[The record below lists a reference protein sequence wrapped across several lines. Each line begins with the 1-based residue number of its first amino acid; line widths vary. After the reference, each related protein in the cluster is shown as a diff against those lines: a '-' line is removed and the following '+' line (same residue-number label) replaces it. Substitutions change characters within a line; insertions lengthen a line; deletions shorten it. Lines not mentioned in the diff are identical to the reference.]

1 MLLLGIKEKPFY
13 IQEILPFLLG
23 AVSVAHL
30 ITRRLSQ
37 GDWAVDRPRA
47 WWMTVMTSPTMAF
60 GGGDGSHWEPSVQVY
75 KSVLCREIPR
85 FCLRTALSLWKALPS
100 FLSSPRSGFWGGS
113 ACPQNPEVRIWH
125 LTPFQDPLFPTG
137 HEEEHENAEPTLASN

>member
-1 MLLLGIKEKPFY
+1 MLPLGIKEKPFY

-30 ITRRLSQ
+30 ITQKTLTRRLGCWLSTCVMN
-37 GDWAVDRPRA
+37 D
-47 WWMTVMTSPTMAF
+47 VMTSPMMAF
-60 GGGDGSHWEPSVQVY
+60 GGGDGAHWEPSVQVH
-75 KSVLCREIPR
+75 KSVLCRGIPR
-85 FCLRTALSLWKALPS
+85 FCLRAVLSLWKALLS

-137 HEEEHENAEPTLASN
+137 HEGEHENAEPTLASN